1 MARVRDVRVRRVFEQ
16 ASPDDGQPVGTKD
29 AAHSQAAVLAELLRA
44 GATTDGAQAEADR
57 PGDPACWLKRVCP
70 SCGSI
75 ADADP
80 PTTCPSCRAAIPAQ

>member
-1 MARVRDVRVRRVFEQ
+1 MAGVRDVRARRVYEQ
-16 ASPDDGQPVGTKD
+16 ASPGDG
-29 AAHSQAAVLAELLRA
+29 H
-44 GATTDGAQAEADR
+44 QAEADR
-57 PGDPACWLKRVCP
+57 PGGPACWLKRVCP

>member
-1 MARVRDVRVRRVFEQ
+1 MAKAGDVRVRRVYEH
-16 ASPDDGQPVGTKD
+16 A
-29 AAHSQAAVLAELLRA
+29 R
-44 GATTDGAQAEADR
+44 AEADR

>member
-1 MARVRDVRVRRVFEQ
+1 MARARDARLRRVYEQ
-16 ASPDDGQPVGTKD
+16 ASPDDG
-29 AAHSQAAVLAELLRA
+29 H
-44 GATTDGAQAEADR
+44 QAEADR

>member
-1 MARVRDVRVRRVFEQ
+1 MAKVRDVRVRRVYEQ
-16 ASPDDGQPVGTKD
+16 AQT
-29 AAHSQAAVLAELLRA
+29 
-44 GATTDGAQAEADR
+44 EADP

-75 ADADP
+75 AEADP